1 LVKDLPETHS
11 NAKLGRRIGGGGFL
25 SRMIVA
31 GAAYRKTG
39 AVDKEERR
47 MRLNLSRLTTAGLA
61 FSAALL
67 ATACFAAQLRAQ
79 EAPARAAMPSIM
91 ASAPLRLAQA
101 DKSEAPP
108 AKPETTEPEAPAGIP
123 IDAAAEPQDIESR
136 PTAFVQGQ
144 AKWNEGFATLMSAQ
158 AKIKEAIDKAGL
170 KQAGPPITV
179 FTETNDNGFSFDA
192 MLPLADK
199 PADNLQLGNDVKLG
213 QSPSGKA
220 IKFLHRG
227 AYEDIDSTYDL
238 ITAYLDEKGLEA
250 RNFFVEEYESELKS
264 PDDQNLAVDI
274 YVFIK

>member
-1 LVKDLPETHS
+1 
-11 NAKLGRRIGGGGFL
+11 
-25 SRMIVA
+25 
-31 GAAYRKTG
+31 
-39 AVDKEERR
+39 
-47 MRLNLSRLTTAGLA
+47 MRLNLSRLTTAGFA

-67 ATACFAAQLRAQ
+67 ATACFAPHLKAQ
-79 EAPARAAMPSIM
+79 ETPAPAQATMPSPI
-91 ASAPLRLAQA
+91 AFAPLLAQA
-101 DKSEAPP
+101 DKTEAPP
-108 AKPETTEPEAPAGIP
+108 AKPETAEPEAPTGIP
-123 IDAAAEPQDIESR
+123 IEAAAEPQDIQSR

-144 AKWNEGFATLMSAQ
+144 AKWSEGFATLMSAQ
-158 AKIKEAIDKAGL
+158 AKLKEAIDKAGL
-170 KQAGPPITV
+170 KQAGPPFTV

-199 PADNLQLGNDVKLG
+199 PAENTQLGGDVKLG

-250 RNFFVEEYESELKS
+250 RNFFVEEYETDLKA